1 MAPGGRVFRQT
12 TLTGE
17 TTQDTQS
24 VDDSNNLTHVNTDDF
39 TRLKKGRGK
48 TRGKGLEKMKKT
60 LGSKMKIEIPLG
72 KGRPTK
78 PDQSAKLSNELGI
91 IARNFLLLPNK
102 WKELTR
108 EDKDAALIRCHE
120 RFEINLDEHYVKDSC
135 EDILKNR
142 SRQWRYKLKQL
153 FESAHSEEEAR
164 KIEVPELT
172 PENWNRLCDMWIN
185 PHHKKRC
192 NINKVNRTK
201 LKSNHFMGSKA
212 FVAARAEMGGTKPEG
227 VEPDRIEFYK
237 HTHYTSEKGW
247 SSLEA
252 ETHYNNMIDL
262 KDIYNSGE
270 SSMTIDE
277 IVDTVLGT
285 KSGYIKG
292 LGYGPK
298 PNTTRATQRRTAELE
313 DSLKKAKQEAASAQH
328 DLQKRLNAAETEVE
342 NQQSQILDQQSQI
355 QDQQSQIKALNSQL
369 DTVVARQEDMFRKI
383 QLFARSSPSSAPSEG
398 RLELLLMLLEKV

>member
-1 MAPGGRVFRQT
+1 MALSGRVFRQT

-24 VDDSNNLTHVNTDDF
+24 VDDSNNLTH
-39 TRLKKGRGK
+39 KGRGK

-108 EDKDAALIRCHE
+108 EDKDTTLIRCHE

-135 EDILKNR
+135 ENILKNR
-142 SRQWRYKLKQL
+142 SRQWRYKLKKL

-172 PENWNRLCDMWIN
+172 PKNWNRLCDMWIN
-185 PHHKKRC
+185 PHHK
-192 NINKVNRTK
+192 

-212 FVAARAEMGGTKPEG
+212 LVASRAAMGGTKPEG

-247 SSLEA
+247 YSLHA

-262 KDIYNSGE
+262 KDIYTSGE

-277 IVDTVLGT
+277 IVDIVLGT
-285 KSGYIKG
+285 KLGYIKG

-298 PNTTRATQRRTAELE
+298 PNTTRATQRRTAELG

-328 DLQKRLNAAETEVE
+328 DLQKRLNANLA
-342 NQQSQILDQQSQI
+342 
-355 QDQQSQIKALNSQL
+355 
-369 DTVVARQEDMFRKI
+369 
-383 QLFARSSPSSAPSEG
+383 G
-398 RLELLLMLLEKV
+398 

>member
-1 MAPGGRVFRQT
+1 
-12 TLTGE
+12 
-17 TTQDTQS
+17 
-24 VDDSNNLTHVNTDDF
+24 
-39 TRLKKGRGK
+39 
-48 TRGKGLEKMKKT
+48 MKKT

-91 IARNFLLLPNK
+91 IARNFLFLPNK

-135 EDILKNR
+135 QDILKNR

-164 KIEVPELT
+164 KIE
-172 PENWNRLCDMWIN
+172 
-185 PHHKKRC
+185 KRC
-192 NINKVNRTK
+192 DINKVNRTK

-212 FVAARAEMGGTKPEG
+212 FVAARAEMGY
-227 VEPDRIEFYK
+227 V
-237 HTHYTSEKGW
+237 
-247 SSLEA
+247 
-252 ETHYNNMIDL
+252 
-262 KDIYNSGE
+262 
-270 SSMTIDE
+270 
-277 IVDTVLGT
+277 
-285 KSGYIKG
+285 KG

-298 PNTTRATQRRTAELE
+298 LNTTRATQRRTVELE
-313 DSLKKAKQEAASAQH
+313 DSLKKAKQEAASVQH

-383 QLFARSSPSSAPSEG
+383 QLFAHSSPSSAPSEG
-398 RLELLLMLLEKV
+398 

>member
-1 MAPGGRVFRQT
+1 
-12 TLTGE
+12 
-17 TTQDTQS
+17 
-24 VDDSNNLTHVNTDDF
+24 
-39 TRLKKGRGK
+39 
-48 TRGKGLEKMKKT
+48 MKKAQ
-60 LGSKMKIEIPLG
+60 GRKMKIEIPVG

-153 FESAHSEEEAR
+153 FENARSEEEAR

-172 PENWNRLCDMWIN
+172 PENWNRFCDMWIN
-185 PHHKKRC
+185 PEHKKRC
-192 NINKVNRTK
+192 DINKANRTK
-201 LKSNHFMGSKA
+201 LKCNHFMGSKA
-212 FVAARAEMGGTKPEG
+212 FVAARAEHGKTNPEG

-252 ETHYNNMIDL
+252 ETHYNNMTDL
-262 KDIYNSGE
+262 KDLYTLGE

-277 IVDTVLGT
+277 IVDTILGT

-292 LGYGPK
+292 LGSGPK
-298 PNTTRATQRRTAELE
+298 PNTTRSTQRRTAELE
-313 DSLKKAKQEAASAQH
+313 DSLKKAKQEAVSAQ
-328 DLQKRLNAAETEVE
+328 
-342 NQQSQILDQQSQI
+342 
-355 QDQQSQIKALNSQL
+355 
-369 DTVVARQEDMFRKI
+369 
-383 QLFARSSPSSAPSEG
+383 
-398 RLELLLMLLEKV
+398 LELQN

>member
-39 TRLKKGRGK
+39 TRLKKGRVK

-172 PENWNRLCDMWIN
+172 PKNWNRLCDMWIN
-185 PHHKKRC
+185 SHHKKRC
-192 NINKVNRTK
+192 DINKVNRTK

-227 VEPDRIEFYK
+227 VETDRIEFYK
-237 HTHYTSEKGW
+237 HTHYTSE
-247 SSLEA
+247 
-252 ETHYNNMIDL
+252 
-262 KDIYNSGE
+262 
-270 SSMTIDE
+270 
-277 IVDTVLGT
+277 
-285 KSGYIKG
+285 
-292 LGYGPK
+292 
-298 PNTTRATQRRTAELE
+298 
-313 DSLKKAKQEAASAQH
+313 DS
-328 DLQKRLNAAETEVE
+328 R
-342 NQQSQILDQQSQI
+342 
-355 QDQQSQIKALNSQL
+355 
-369 DTVVARQEDMFRKI
+369 
-383 QLFARSSPSSAPSEG
+383 G
-398 RLELLLMLLEKV
+398 